1 MGKKSR
7 RAKGGAAADVSRKE
21 RLQERRQRTLDAAAN
36 NNPEQHYDDED
47 DDSQRRRR
55 RYFVGDRVWLGYHL
69 SDGENPNTY
78 RGIVHRVGQHSLEIV
93 TSKFHGTNEVW
104 EVDIEN
110 VIPDFK
116 DVTLRF
122 NVGDPV
128 VCMTDR
134 GWV

>member
-21 RLQERRQRTLDAAAN
+21 RLLERRQRTLDAEAN
-36 NNPEQHYDDED
+36 LNNHNDDAGER
-47 DDSQRRRR
+47 QCR
-55 RYFVGDRVWLGYHL
+55 RYFVGDRVWFDSHFSNGN
-69 SDGENPNTY
+69 NPNTY
-78 RGIVHRVGQHSLEIV
+78 RGIVHRVGEHSLGIV
-93 TSKFHGTNEVW
+93 TLQSKLDGSNEVW
-104 EVDIEN
+104 EVDIES
-110 VIPDFK
+110 VFPDFK

>member
-36 NNPEQHYDDED
+36 LNDHQQHDDVTE
-47 DDSQRRRR
+47 RRHR
-55 RYFVGDRVWLGYHL
+55 RYFVGDRVWFVSHFSNGN
-69 SDGENPNTY
+69 NPNTY
-78 RGIVHRVGQHSLEIV
+78 RGIVHRVGEHSLGIV
-93 TSKFHGTNEVW
+93 TLQSKLDGSNEVW
-104 EVDIEN
+104 EIHIES
-110 VIPDFK
+110 VFPDFK
-116 DVTLRF
+116 DLTLRF

-128 VCMTDR
+128 VCWTKR